1 VTFGIGTYG
10 LSALAGVLTTLSP
23 CVLPIIPILM
33 SSAVASHRL
42 GALALAAGVAASFTA
57 LGVLLAAFGASLGL
71 DGDSFRM
78 VGAVLFVTFGVL
90 LISSQLQR
98 QFVHLTS
105 RLSGAGTGMLSRF
118 TFDGAL
124 GQFTLG
130 LMLGSVW
137 SPCVGPT
144 LGAAVTLASRGEN
157 LAQVSLLMAV
167 FGVAASLPMLVVGM
181 LSRAAL
187 ARSRASLRSVGL
199 WGKQVLGI
207 ALISLG
213 VLTLSHADRSVEAW
227 LLDHSPAWLTAL
239 TTRF

>member
-42 GALALAAGVAASFTA
+42 GVLALAAGVAASFTV
-57 LGVLLAAFGASLGL
+57 LGVLLAASSASLGL
-71 DGDSFRM
+71 EGDSFRM
-78 VGAVLFVTFGVL
+78 VGSVLFVAFGVL
-90 LISSQLQR
+90 LVSSRLQGR
-98 QFVHLTS
+98 LVQLTS
-105 RLSGAGTGMLSRF
+105 RLSDAGTGMLSRF
-118 TFDGAL
+118 TFEGAL

-130 LMLGSVW
+130 LVLGSVW

-187 ARSRASLRSVGL
+187 ARSRGSLRAAGL

-213 VLTLSHADRSVEAW
+213 VLTLSHADRSVETW

>member
-1 VTFGIGTYG
+1 VAFGIGTYG
-10 LSALAGVLTTLSP
+10 LSAFAGVLTTLSP
-23 CVLPIIPILM
+23 CVLPIIPIVM
-33 SSAVASHRL
+33 SSAVARHRL
-42 GALALAAGVAASFTA
+42 GALALAAGVAASFTL

-71 DGDSFRM
+71 DGESFRVM
-78 VGAVLFVTFGVL
+78 SAVLLVAFGILV
-90 LISSQLQR
+90 ISSRLQA
-98 QFVHLTS
+98 HLARVTA
-105 RLSGAGTGMLSRF
+105 RLTDAGSGMLSRL
-118 TFDGAL
+118 TFDGAV

-130 LMLGSVW
+130 LLLGTVW

-167 FGVAASLPMLVVGM
+167 FGVAASLPMLLVGM

-187 ARSRASLRSVGL
+187 ARSRGSLRAVGL

-207 ALISLG
+207 GLITIG